1 MAVKPKT
8 TKAKVELPPFEYP
21 QGYQLVAGVDE
32 VGRGPLVGDVVTAAV
47 ILDPNTP
54 IAGLNVSKKLS
65 EKKRLALLPE
75 IKEKALAWAVGR
87 CSPEEIDELNI
98 LQATMVAMQR
108 AIAGLK
114 VQPDLALIDGNRCP
128 QLPMDS
134 QAVVKGD
141 LRVAEISAAS
151 IIAKVVRD
159 QEMEELD
166 KQYPQF
172 GFAKHKGYPTKAH
185 FEAIEEHGVISE
197 HRKSFKPVK
206 KALGIEE

>member
-1 MAVKPKT
+1 MVAKAKT

-21 QGYQLVAGVDE
+21 QGYQLIAGVDE

-47 ILDPNTP
+47 ILDPNNP
-54 IAGLNVSKKLS
+54 IEGLNDSKKLS

-128 QLPMDS
+128 ELPMDS

-151 IIAKVVRD
+151 IVAKVVRD

-185 FEAIEEHGVISE
+185 FEAIEQHGVISE

-206 KALGIEE
+206 KALGLE